1 MAEYV
6 DRDIAIAKMTDSFVD
21 LPDGIGHYLQGRCK
35 GVLLF
40 EPAADVVEVKH
51 GKWYRH
57 DKKIHGDTCY
67 HCSECERMPLT
78 DCGTVW
84 ELTPYC
90 PFCGAKMEGE
100 NE

>member
-6 DRDIAIAKMTDSFVD
+6 DRDIAIAKMTDLFVEF
-21 LPDGIGHYLQGRCK
+21 PDEIGHYLQGRCI

-57 DKKIHGDTCY
+57 DKKNTRRYLLSLFRVRKNG
-67 HCSECERMPLT
+67 
-78 DCGTVW
+78 
-84 ELTPYC
+84 
-90 PFCGAKMEGE
+90 F
-100 NE
+100 N